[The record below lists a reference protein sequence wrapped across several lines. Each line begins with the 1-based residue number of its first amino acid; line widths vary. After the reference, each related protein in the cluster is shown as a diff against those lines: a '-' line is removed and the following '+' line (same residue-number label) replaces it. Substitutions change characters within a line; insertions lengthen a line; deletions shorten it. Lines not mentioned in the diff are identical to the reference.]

1 MKALRLMTYV
11 ELIGAKAKI
20 DIAIRKR
27 DAKERRQLEKT
38 IIAMRLLGK
47 SSNKATSTRGHAL
60 KGRKLK
66 PKYRNPLDRGQT
78 WAGRGLQPKWVSAAL
93 KRGKKLSSL
102 LIK

>member
-1 MKALRLMTYV
+1 MKALRLMTYA
-11 ELIGAKAKI
+11 ELIGTRAKI
-20 DIAIRKR
+20 DIAIQKR

-47 SSNKATSTRGHAL
+47 LPTKASSPRGHAL

-66 PKYRNPLDRGQT
+66 PKYRNPLDRTQT
-78 WAGRGLQPKWVSAAL
+78 WAGRGLQPKWVASAL
-93 KRGKKLSSL
+93 KRGNKLSSF